1 MKRWIG
7 AFALMLMLV
16 TLGYGQGS
24 GPITVKEVDGSPAC
38 NNCRTIIF
46 PNSSLTVSGNQ
57 ATVASGGGSGTVTSI
72 SVVTANGVSASCA
85 TCTTTPALTF
95 VLGAITP
102 TTVNGLTVTTTSS
115 GVLTIANSK
124 TLTVSNTLT
133 FTGTDGSSVAFGA
146 GGTVLYNG
154 GALGTPSSGTATNLT
169 GLPLSTG
176 VTGNLP
182 VTNLNSGTGA
192 SSSTFWRGDG
202 TWATPAG
209 GGITIGTTTI
219 TSGTTGRVLYDNAG
233 VVGEMTTSGTGTQ
246 LALTAG
252 PTFTGTV
259 NAANTVFTTAVTTGT
274 GATAGVNITA
284 NSLTTGNGVDISS
297 SSVTSGSVVNI
308 ASTSTAAAS
317 STLKGLNI
325 AISGANGT
333 TAQTVTGASISVT
346 NTNVTSGTN
355 VALTLTAS
363 GATTANT
370 ALNITAGQ
378 MVSANAG
385 SVSAPTFK
393 IFDSRGIYAASGALM
408 VADSNS
414 VNTAGLG
421 WSGQSLT
428 GILSVPNGGG
438 FGFSSSTTAGST
450 LDIILRRSAAANL
463 TFGAADAA
471 SPVAQT
477 LSVQN
482 VVAGTSNT
490 AGATWTHQAS
500 LGTSQGAPGRHSFTN
515 GAMIA
520 ASGTTQQTAVS
531 RLELGATKVLTNN
544 SATTLVNVT
553 NASNTAAAG
562 VIDYQVEVFDGT
574 DVQTEVGSVS
584 YMVTNKGGAFSGN
597 TVTKFG
603 NAQNATSGTLTVT
616 WAISAANPGVLS
628 VNANSSLTPSTGYPR
643 ITYNVRSLS
652 QQAISVQ

>member
-7 AFALMLMLV
+7 AFALVLMLV

-146 GGTVLYNG
+146 GGTVLYDG
-154 GALGTPSSGTATNLT
+154 GALGTPSSGTVTNLT
-169 GLPLSTG
+169 GTASININGTVGATTPTTGAFTTGTFSSTINQSS
-176 VTGNLP
+176 TSA
-182 VTNLNSGTGA
+182 TAFRSGA
-192 SSSTFWRGDG
+192 SSSLPSFQIDNSTASQASGLKVIGKADG
-202 TWATPAG
+202 TAPEILSLSRTQITTALAGNGLSITADPAIAGSSVAGAAAG
-209 GGITIGTTTI
+209 GSITL
-219 TSGTTGRVLYDNAG
+219 TSGNAARNTSGNANGGNINLVLGTGI
-233 VVGEMTTSGTGTQ
+233 GTGTQ
-246 LALTAG
+246 GQALFNGGNSSSQTVVQLAAS
-252 PTFTGTV
+252 
-259 NAANTVFTTAVTTGT
+259 
-274 GATAGVNITA
+274 
-284 NSLTTGNGVDISS
+284 SLTTYGIRWGAGQAGNAVAL
-297 SSVTSGSVVNI
+297 V
-308 ASTSTAAAS
+308 
-317 STLKGLNI
+317 
-325 AISGANGT
+325 ANGSAYAIADGNT
-333 TAQTVTGASISVT
+333 GVLVTR
-346 NTNVTSGTN
+346 N
-355 VALTLTAS
+355 LCF
-363 GATTANT
+363 
-370 ALNITAGQ
+370 
-378 MVSANAG
+378 G
-385 SVSAPTFK
+385 SN
-393 IFDSRGIYAASGALM
+393 D
-408 VADSNS
+408 
-414 VNTAGLG
+414 
-421 WSGQSLT
+421 
-428 GILSVPNGGG
+428 
-438 FGFSSSTTAGST
+438 
-450 LDIILRRSAAANL
+450 SAAACDMRF
-463 TFGAADAA
+463 TRIAAATLQYGTSDAA

-477 LSVQN
+477 TQVQN
-482 VVAGTSNT
+482 VVGGTTNT
-490 AGATWTHQAS
+490 AGVTWTHQAS
-500 LGTSQGAPGRHSFTN
+500 LGTSQGAPGRHSFTA

-584 YMVTNKGGAFSGN
+584 YMITNKGGAFSGN

-652 QQAISVQ
+652 QQAIAVQ

>member
-1 MKRWIG
+1 MMKRWIG

-169 GLPLSTG
+169 GLPIATG
-176 VTGNLP
+176 VSGLGTGVATALAVNVGSAGAFVAFNGAGGTPSSLTLTNATGLP
-182 VTNLNSGTGA
+182 PTTGISGWPANASGVLTNNGSGTL
-192 SSSTFWRGDG
+192 S
-202 TWATPAG
+202 WAAAG

-259 NAANTVFTTAVTTGT
+259 AAAAITASSTITQTSNSATAFESGPNGGTNPVFRIVNSTASSATGLSITGNAAGSGVTLTALSSGSNDGITYSAKGT
-274 GATAGVNITA
+274 GKHTF
-284 NSLTTGNGVDISS
+284 SS
-297 SSVTSGSVVNI
+297 TSGSSLI
-308 ASTSTAAAS
+308 
-317 STLKGLNI
+317 LD
-325 AISGANGT
+325 
-333 TAQTVTGASISVT
+333 TG
-346 NTNVTSGTN
+346 N
-355 VALTLTAS
+355 
-363 GATTANT
+363 
-370 ALNITAGQ
+370 
-378 MVSANAG
+378 
-385 SVSAPTFK
+385 
-393 IFDSRGIYAASGALM
+393 
-408 VADSNS
+408 
-414 VNTAGLG
+414 
-421 WSGQSLT
+421 
-428 GILSVPNGGG
+428 
-438 FGFSSSTTAGST
+438 STTAYSLQGAVAALRFLNSAGSAWVKT
-450 LDIILRRSAAANL
+450 SALKVGVDSTGYISFGTFGGETESSFFRSSSAATFAFGNAN
-463 TFGAADAA
+463 ANP
-471 SPVAQT
+471 PVAQT
-477 LSVQN
+477 IGVQG
-482 VVAGTSNT
+482 ATGTNI
-490 AGATWTHQAS
+490 AGATTKYIGS
-500 LGTSQGAPGRHSFTN
+500 LGTSQGVPGILDFQT
-515 GAMIA
+515 GGLIA

-531 RLELGATKVLTNN
+531 RQVLGASKVLANN
-544 SATTLVNVT
+544 SATAIVNVT
-553 NASNTAAAG
+553 DASNTVAAG
-562 VIDYQVEVFDGT
+562 VVDYAIEVFDGT
-574 DVQTEVGSVS
+574 DLQVESGSFT
-584 YMVTNKGGAFSGN
+584 YQVTNKGGTIANN
-597 TVTKFG
+597 TITFPTGFPKNV
-603 NAQNATSGTLTVT
+603 ATSGTLTAT
-616 WAISAANPGVLS
+616 WTITAANPAVLTL
-628 VNANSSLTPSTGYPR
+628 NANSSLTPSTGYPR
-643 ITYNVRSLS
+643 VTYSIRNLT
-652 QQAISVQ
+652 QQAIAPQ